1 MNAEWKM
8 VTLDPDSEKLGKDL
22 LRGLIDGTYS
32 VVVIRGLLPDAEFS
46 ESRKRINQL
55 FDQAV
60 TTRYANSTL
69 TTVGPYLAKNIG
81 RMGDYFQEAR
91 KAGKLT
97 EAVSFDL
104 ARRTRDAL
112 RETLGLT
119 SFEPAAEPDGQR
131 YAESNV
137 RIYAD
142 GIRTPLH
149 NDNIMR
155 DAAGRGLVVSRLRHQ
170 LSCVVCIQECDEG
183 GELRAY
189 QKAWEPADERYK
201 IVDGFGYNES
211 VVDGV
216 PRQDFKPRVGDVYLL
231 NPTFYHSIEKVTGS
245 DRVTMGFFFG
255 FYDDELSA
263 GVTWV

>member
-1 MNAEWKM
+1 MAA
-8 VTLDPDSEKLGKDL
+8 LDHGTEKAGKDL
-22 LRGLIDGTYS
+22 LRALVDGTCS
-32 VVVIRGLLPDAEFS
+32 VVVIRHLLPEADFS
-46 ESRKRINQL
+46 ANRRRISPL
-55 FDQAV
+55 FERAV
-60 TTRYANSTL
+60 TTHYANSTL
-69 TTVGPYLAKNIG
+69 TTIGPYLAKNIG
-81 RMGDYFQEAR
+81 RMDDYFHEAR
-91 KAGKLT
+91 EAEKLT
-97 EAVSFDL
+97 ATVSFDL

-112 RETLGLT
+112 REAFDLT
-119 SFEPAAEPDGQR
+119 SFEPAVEPDGQR

-137 RIYAD
+137 RIYSH

-155 DAAGRGLVVSRLRHQ
+155 DAAGKGLVVSRLRHQ

-189 QKAWEPADERYK
+189 QKAWESADERYK
-201 IVDGFGYNES
+201 IIDGFGYDEA
-211 VVDGV
+211 VVADV
-216 PRQDFKPRVGDVYLL
+216 PRQDFKPQVGDVYLL
-231 NPTFYHSIEKVTGS
+231 NPTFYHSIEEVTGS